1 MGAQH
6 DTPIRQ
12 PATWKINQL
21 LLCYWYDWSL
31 HLKDIFQNSMPL
43 SAHQGWFEGCSPFAS
58 SRYCRFKNNMPVQN
72 RIIQKGDNEKCI
84 AIYYSIRWATCK
96 PTTCGTEKSFRRADQ
111 SILWNIQYT
120 PANSHSSSHIERL
133 YHSQI
138 QMWQRN
144 HQEPIQFSNWT
155 QETNAFVPELNTS
168 NLTPKAFPLTH
179 THKTPRYIPYLS
191 PVPSSLLKHIGII
204 SKPSGGREIVKSG
217 LLSCV
222 RWKCDIL
229 HKQ

>member
-1 MGAQH
+1 MTAVF
-6 DTPIRQ
+6 IS
-12 PATWKINQL
+12 N
-21 LLCYWYDWSL
+21 
-31 HLKDIFQNSMPL
+31 IFQNSL
-43 SAHQGWFEGCSPFAS
+43 CSSGCFEACSPIAS

-84 AIYYSIRWATCK
+84 TMNYSIRWATCK
-96 PTTCGTEKSFRRADQ
+96 PTTCGSEKSFRRADQ
-111 SILWNIQYT
+111 SILYNIQHT
-120 PANSHSSSHIERL
+120 PANSHSSSHIAHL
-133 YHSQI
+133 YLSQI
-138 QMWQRN
+138 QMCQRN

-155 QETNAFVPELNTS
+155 QETNAFVPKLKTS
-168 NLTPKAFPLTH
+168 NLTPKAFPLSH
-179 THKTPRYIPYLS
+179 THKTPRCISYLS